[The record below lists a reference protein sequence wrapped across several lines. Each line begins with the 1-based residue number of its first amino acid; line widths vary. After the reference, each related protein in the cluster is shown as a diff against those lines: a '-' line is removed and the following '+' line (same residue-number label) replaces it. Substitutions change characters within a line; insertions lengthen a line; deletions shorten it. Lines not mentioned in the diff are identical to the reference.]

1 MRLDAE
7 MGRGEKSG
15 DMSVN
20 CERVDTLVVGGG
32 PGALA
37 EVLAMHKEGR
47 RTLVVAE
54 RFGGCMEML
63 GTQSLQSYVS
73 ELSFKDTPIRLE
85 DFLLTRTTSC
95 PSGDEYARY
104 IRACFDAAD
113 TQRLYGRVESVQQA
127 DARLEADIFANG
139 RRVVISA
146 SRVILASGLR
156 PRHPDYRIP
165 AAKWRTCFQAY
176 KDLSADDVRHYANR
190 TVAIFGS
197 GNTAFQIAR
206 AMTRLASRVILFL
219 KDYLGVF
226 PIESSDRFS
235 LRAPSLQA
243 IELAAKTAE
252 AGSCLGPL
260 NSRQNSLSP
269 LWILA
274 HEDIEHKLGSNEVQV
289 VCRHPEHTSG
299 VLRMSTQA
307 AVPAGV
313 LRHCRDGRLL
323 CALALDST
331 TLISAIG
338 VTGNFPRVPAE
349 VIDHQTGFARHENG
363 CTSIPGLFVA
373 GSLGGYASVNLMQNV
388 DYSGVLPLAL
398 PQEAPIAET
407 SESAAIT

>member
-1 MRLDAE
+1 
-7 MGRGEKSG
+7 MGREEKGS
-15 DMSVN
+15 DMSVDG
-20 CERVDTLVVGGG
+20 ERVDTLLVGGG

-37 EVLAMHKEGR
+37 EVLAMRKEGR
-47 RTLVVAE
+47 RPLVVSE

-73 ELSFKDTPIRLE
+73 ELSFEESPIRLE
-85 DFLLTRTTSC
+85 DFLSTRTSSS

-113 TQRLYGRVESVQQA
+113 TQRLYGRVESVQRA
-127 DARLEADIFANG
+127 GAGLDVVIFADG
-139 RRVVISA
+139 RRFVISA
-146 SRVILASGLR
+146 SRVTLASGLR
-156 PRHPDYRIP
+156 PRHPDSRIP
-165 AAKWRTCFQAY
+165 AATWRTCFQAY
-176 KDLSADDVRHYANR
+176 EDLSADDVRHYANR

-226 PIESSDRFS
+226 PIESADRFS
-235 LRAPSLQA
+235 LRAPSLQTL
-243 IELAAKTAE
+243 ELAAKTAE
-252 AGSCLGPL
+252 ARSCLGPL
-260 NSRQNSLSP
+260 NPRRNSLCP

-274 HEDIEHKLGSNEVQV
+274 YEDIEHELGSNEVQV
-289 VCRHPEHTSG
+289 VCRHPEHASG
-299 VLRMSTQA
+299 VLRVSTQA

-313 LRHCRDGRLL
+313 LRHCRNGRLL
-323 CALALDST
+323 CTLQLDST

-338 VTGNFPRVPAE
+338 VAGNFPRVPAE

-373 GSLGGYASVNLMQNV
+373 GSLAGYASVNQMQLV
-388 DYSGVLPLAL
+388 S
-398 PQEAPIAET
+398 
-407 SESAAIT
+407 S